1 MSNIAIRASRGKG
14 SGKTESA
21 AVPDQ
26 KATSQVSFVL
36 RGPFGD
42 QLVMAPF
49 YSFSPAAGQ
58 TQSAKDGALRESSWV
73 KR

>member
-14 SGKTESA
+14 SGKTESV